1 MERRDFIRLTGMG
14 AAGIA
19 ISSAGMVSASEK
31 SELKAIDIQNY
42 LRSVIDVKEPS
53 VDRVIIGDP
62 GTRVKKN
69 GTAWMPYWKTLKE
82 AKKEGVNVM
91 VVHEPTFYTHWDL
104 DATKWDYMSAPSP
117 AKENYIKQR
126 ELKKKWILD
135 SGIVIIR
142 CHDVLDKVPGWGIPF
157 AFGQGLG
164 FTNDQ
169 IIRSKTY
176 YNVYGIETDPA
187 GEIARRIAKRLKAL
201 NQPGIEFYGDENYP
215 VSSVGIGTGTICDPL
230 DYSELKPDLFIGI
243 DDTIRTWVQGEY
255 ATDTG
260 QPLIVINHGTSE
272 ELGAKSVGEHLKKV
286 YPDYEIIHFPEG
298 CGYKWITA

>member
-1 MERRDFIRLTGMG
+1 MERRDFIRMTGLG
-14 AAGIA
+14 AAGMA
-19 ISSAGMVSASEK
+19 LASGK
-31 SELKAIDIQNY
+31 LVRASGKPGLKAIDIQHY
-42 LRSVIDVKEPS
+42 LRTIIEVKEPS
-53 VDRVIIGDP
+53 VDRIIIGDP
-62 GTRVKKN
+62 ETPVKKI

-82 AKKEGVNVM
+82 AKNTGVNVM

-104 DATKWDYMSAPSP
+104 DATQWDYLDAPSP

-135 SGIVIIR
+135 NEIVIIR
-142 CHDVLDKVPGWGIPF
+142 CHDVLDKVPVWGIPY

-176 YNVYGIETDPA
+176 YNVYGIETAPA
-187 GEIARRIAKRLKAL
+187 GVIARKIASKLKAL
-201 NQPGIEFYGDENYP
+201 NQPGIEFYGDEDYP
-215 VSSVGIGTGTICDPL
+215 VSSVGIGTGTICNPL

-260 QPLIVINHGTSE
+260 QPLIVVNHGTSE
-272 ELGAKSVGEHLKKV
+272 DLGAKSVGEHLKTI
-286 YPDYEIIHFPEG
+286 YPDYEIIHFSEG